1 MAKAVNPPPITV
13 IRALPILL
21 EPPIV
26 PAKCRD
32 PRCQPLAGIKDGPT
46 QRGTIMKIWE
56 KERLLR
62 STILAGFAAVSMTG
76 AAAYAQAE
84 DEEDEDEAPRAQT
97 QDRVVVTGSL
107 LRRNEFTS
115 SSPIQVI
122 TAEAATLEGLIDTAD
137 ILQGA
142 SVAAGSTQYNA
153 QFGGFVVEGGP
164 GVNTVSLR
172 GLGAQRTLV
181 VFNGRRLGPAG
192 TQGQVGAVDLNV
204 IPQSVVQRVEI
215 LKDGASSI
223 YGSDALAGV
232 INVITRRQVD
242 RPEITVRGSV
252 PFESGGAAYSIDG
265 AYGFNFDRG
274 NITLSASYERLER
287 LRFGD
292 RDYTACDADYVF
304 DATTGER
311 VDITALTPNRPD
323 AIGEPICFGGDPNA
337 IDAFGPNFRIGDFS
351 SHYFVFDPNAA
362 GRPGSGFIDGMRL
375 GGNDN
380 AALGRLTLADL
391 TAYRELDWDHPSRR
405 DSDLLPQ
412 VERASLYATASFD
425 VAGGELYGEL
435 LYNRRETESRRTRS
449 FFPRLMADHPFVE
462 NAFGPAGPAFGG
474 SVAIAPG
481 ILATEFDPILIV
493 PFNQDIVVDYYYG
506 VAGFTGDFSPNAGFL
521 ANWNYDVS
529 ASYSRSDGSYDV
541 FALNRNNIDDAARPG
556 NVISHSFDA
565 GGNII
570 CTRADGSSCT
580 VVNYL
585 DPRVLQGDLTDAE
598 RDFLFSS
605 DKGRTVFEQT
615 LFNAQITGEAFQL
628 PAGPVGA
635 AFALQYREVSIDDT
649 PGELSITGTSWGLAS
664 AGRTV
669 GSDSVWEAVAE
680 VEVPI
685 VNGVRLIE
693 DLTFSGSVR
702 YFDYEAFGSDHV
714 YKVGLNWQ
722 INPLLRIRG
731 TYGTSFRAPAL
742 FERFLANQT
751 GFVGQSAD
759 PCRNWG
765 LSSNQTLRTNC
776 AADGI
781 PDDFNTSAPTFTSI
795 RGGGSTLVPE
805 TSDALTVGFIFT
817 PTGLDLSLALDY
829 FEIEVN
835 DQITVLGSGNILA
848 ACYGR
853 PNFPNSFCDL
863 IERDRDP
870 ASSTFLT
877 IVQVQDDFVNIN
889 SQRTSGIDATIR
901 YEHEFAFGRLT
912 ADFAGTWTFT
922 DETDIFGGLDG
933 FRTNDFNGTV
943 SNPDFVANST
953 LQFNRGDWTFS
964 WFSRYVQRASNED
977 LLTSANPGVY
987 LGRPNTLRKRHA
999 ETTIYHTGSIR
1010 YQASDWQ
1017 IIAGVS
1023 NVFDEAP
1030 PAMSAGGGSFRVGTS
1045 PIFGTQYDLRG
1056 RTGFVNI
1063 SRRF

>member
-1 MAKAVNPPPITV
+1 
-13 IRALPILL
+13 
-21 EPPIV
+21 
-26 PAKCRD
+26 
-32 PRCQPLAGIKDGPT
+32 
-46 QRGTIMKIWE
+46 MKIWE

-62 STILAGFAAVSMTG
+62 STILAGFAAVTMTG
-76 AAAYAQAE
+76 AAAYAQS
-84 DEEDEDEAPRAQT
+84 DEEDEEEEAPRATQT
-97 QDRVVVTGSL
+97 QDRIVVTGSL
-107 LRRNEFTS
+107 LRRDEFTS
-115 SSPIQVI
+115 SAPIQVI
-122 TAEAATLEGLIDTAD
+122 TAEAATLEGLIDTAEV
-137 ILQGA
+137 LQGA
-142 SVAAGSTQYNA
+142 SVAAGSTQINT
-153 QFGGFVVEGGP
+153 QFGGFVIEGGP

-172 GLGAQRTLV
+172 GLGSQRTLV

-204 IPQSVVQRVEI
+204 IPQSVVQRYEI

-252 PFESGGAAYSIDG
+252 PFESGGASYSIDG

-287 LRFGD
+287 LRRGD
-292 RDYTACDADYVF
+292 RDFTACGADYMF

-311 VDITALTPNRPD
+311 VDITALTPNAPD
-323 AIGEPICFGGDPNA
+323 DIGNPICFNPFGNTF
-337 IDAFGPNFRIGDFS
+337 DAFGINLRGAGPVLS
-351 SHYFVFDPNAA
+351 SHYFIFDPDSA
-362 GRPGSGFIDGMRL
+362 GRPGSGIIPGMRL
-375 GGNDN
+375 AGQDN
-380 AALGRLTLADL
+380 AFLGRWAVADL
-391 TAYRELDWDHPSRR
+391 TGYREMEWNDPRTR
-405 DSDLLPQ
+405 EADLLPQ
-412 VERASLYATASFD
+412 VERFSIYTTGSFD
-425 VAGGELYGEL
+425 VAGGELYGEF
-435 LYNRRETESRRTRS
+435 LYNRRETQQRGIRQ
-449 FFPRLMADHPFVE
+449 FFPRLPASHAFVE
-462 NAFGPAGPAFGG
+462 NAFGPAAANPFG
-474 SVAIAPG
+474 VRPPVVQAAPG
-481 ILATEFDPILIV
+481 ILVEEIDPIILV
-493 PFNQDIVVDYYYG
+493 PSNQDVVVNYYYG
-506 VAGFTGDFSPNAGFL
+506 VVGFTGDFSPTAGFL

-529 ASYSRSDGSYDV
+529 ASYSRSDGTYDV
-541 FALNRNNIDDAARPG
+541 LSINRNNVDDASRPG
-556 NVISHSFDA
+556 NQISHSID
-565 GGNII
+565 GSGNIV
-570 CTRADGSSCT
+570 CTRNDGSSCL

-585 DPRVLQGDLTDAE
+585 DPRVLRGDLTNE
-598 RDFLFSS
+598 EMDFIFSN
-605 DKGRTVFEQT
+605 DVGNTIFEQT

-635 AFALQYREVSIDDT
+635 AFGLQYREVSIDDT
-649 PGELSITGTSWGLAS
+649 PGELSITGTSWGRAS
-664 AGRTV
+664 AGRTA
-669 GSDSVWEAVAE
+669 GTDRVWEAVAE
-680 VEVPI
+680 VEVPLI
-685 VNGVRLIE
+685 SGVTFIE

-714 YKVGLNWQ
+714 YKMGLNWQ
-722 INPLLRIRG
+722 INPLLRLRG

-751 GFVGQSAD
+751 GFTAQSVD

-765 LSSNQTLRTNC
+765 LSSNQTLRDNC

-781 PDDFNTSAPTFTSI
+781 PDDFNTSASTFTTV
-795 RGGGSTLVPE
+795 RGGGSALTPE

-835 DQITVLGSGNILA
+835 DQITVLGAGNILA

-853 PNFPNSFCDL
+853 PNFPNAFCDL

-870 ASSTFLT
+870 LSSTFLT
-877 IVQVQDDFVNIN
+877 LVSIQDDYVNIN

-922 DETDIFGGLDG
+922 DETDVFGGLDG
-933 FRTNDFNGTV
+933 FATNDFNGTV
-943 SNPDFVANST
+943 GNPDFVANST

-964 WFSRYVQRASNED
+964 WFTRYVQRASNED
-977 LLTSANPGVY
+977 VVTAANPFTY

-999 ETTIYHTGSIR
+999 ETTIYHGASIR
-1010 YQASDWQ
+1010 YSASDWQ
-1017 IIAGVS
+1017 IIAGV
-1023 NVFDEAP
+1023 NNMFDELP
-1030 PAMSAGGGSFRVGTS
+1030 PAISSGAGSSRVGTS